1 MNLLFLF
8 VRGCGA
14 GSFFNSSRTGTN
26 EIEPTVTSDYR
37 SIREKGVTVHVLVFF
52 TNGPQKKGT
61 ELLYKYNFHSWE
73 PEPIDNIIA
82 AAESYM
88 CS

>member
-14 GSFFNSSRTGTN
+14 GSFFNSSRTGTKK
-26 EIEPTVTSDYR
+26 IPHTVTTTF
-37 SIREKGVTVHVLVFF
+37 INVRENGKSATVLVFF
-52 TNGPQKKGT
+52 TNGLQKNGT
-61 ELLYKYNFHSWE
+61 ELLYNYEFLPWE
-73 PEPIDNIIA
+73 PEPITNIIA

>member
-26 EIEPTVTSDYR
+26 EIAATVTSEFR
-37 SIREKGVTVHVLVFF
+37 SIREKGVTVTVLVFF

-61 ELLYKYNFHSWE
+61 ELLYNYNFHHWE

-88 CS
+88 SS

>member
-14 GSFFNSSRTGTN
+14 GSFFNSSRTGSN
-26 EIEPTVTSDYR
+26 EIAPTVTSDYR

-52 TNGPQKKGT
+52 TIGLQKKGT
-61 ELLYKYNFHSWE
+61 ELLYSYNFDPWE

-88 CS
+88 

>member
-14 GSFFNSSRTGTN
+14 GSFFNSSRTETN
-26 EIEPTVTSDYR
+26 EIAATVTSDYR

-52 TNGPQKKGT
+52 TIGPQKKGT
-61 ELLYKYNFHSWE
+61 ELLYKYKFLPWE

>member
-14 GSFFNSSRTGTN
+14 GSFFNSSTTETN
-26 EIEPTVTSDYR
+26 EIEPTVKSEFR
-37 SIREKGVTVHVLVFF
+37 SIRKKGVTVHVLVFF
-52 TNGPQKKGT
+52 TIGPQKKGT
-61 ELLYKYNFHSWE
+61 ELLYNYNFHPWE

>member
-26 EIEPTVTSDYR
+26 KIALTVTSEFI
-37 SIREKGVTVHVLVFF
+37 SIREKGVTVLVFF

-61 ELLYKYNFHSWE
+61 ELLYNYEFLPWE
-73 PEPIDNIIA
+73 PEPITNIIA
-82 AAESYM
+82 AAKSYM